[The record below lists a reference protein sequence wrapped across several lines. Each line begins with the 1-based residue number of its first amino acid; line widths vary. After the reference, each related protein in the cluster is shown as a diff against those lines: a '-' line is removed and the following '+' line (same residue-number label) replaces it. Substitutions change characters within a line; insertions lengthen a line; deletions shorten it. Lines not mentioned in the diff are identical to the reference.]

1 MWGVRISL
9 KNMYRFTHEG
19 EVELCTVER
28 LVVSY
33 ICRACAGLLTC
44 EIATVPDV
52 ILVPPDG
59 SPELQHDLQTI
70 RSSELSSEVLL
81 TPSMTLRPT

>member
-9 KNMYRFTHEG
+9 KDMYRFTHEG

-28 LVVSY
+28 LIVSSV
-33 ICRACAGLLTC
+33 CRACAGLLTC
-44 EIATVPDV
+44 EITTVPDV

-59 SPELQHDLQTI
+59 SPELQHHLQTI
-70 RSSELSSEVLL
+70 RMTVEVRG
-81 TPSMTLRPT
+81 MTLGPT